1 MSGDENIIIFALAKR
16 GGYPAASLQDWEE
29 QENGSK

>member
-1 MSGDENIIIFALAKR
+1 MSSDENIVIFALAKR

-29 QENGSK
+29 QQKWQ